1 MTFSTNKNDDHHS
14 HDLNG
19 KVSELAGDIKSLKT
33 FVKESNKNSK
43 SDRKIISRLRTD
55 LYRVTEEKD
64 TALTSITTIKK
75 EFELEKE
82 SLTGTMQKYADH
94 FLQLTQSLKE
104 ESKTTVEEAV
114 REVDEL
120 KKELEI
126 SKNVIVDLKVN
137 LQKTEKARRDA
148 ETIVESAIKN
158 LEEEISRE
166 LATLLSNKDNKLK
179 EADEILRE
187 KEELIAKYERERGP
201 FLNAAKF
208 SLNAAGEQIVATSKE
223 ASKRGRSLVRVAS
236 ARGRSLIKE
245 GRSRSRSK
253 GRDIV
258 SGSRS
263 EILTKDLHKEGNS
276 NEFDDLTVMSMQI
289 LRQGLEVKPDAKS
302 EESREPD
309 SAVSQ
314 KNTLKPK
321 SRKTLVASF
330 LRKNSRI
337 YKQVSSE

>member
-1 MTFSTNKNDDHHS
+1 
-14 HDLNG
+14 
-19 KVSELAGDIKSLKT
+19 
-33 FVKESNKNSK
+33 
-43 SDRKIISRLRTD
+43 
-55 LYRVTEEKD
+55 
-64 TALTSITTIKK
+64 
-75 EFELEKE
+75 
-82 SLTGTMQKYADH
+82 MQMYADH

-104 ESKTTVEEAV
+104 ECKTTVEEAV

-120 KKELEI
+120 KKELEM
-126 SKNVIVDLKVN
+126 SKNVIVDLEDN
-137 LQKTEKARRDA
+137 LEKTEKARQDA

-166 LATLLSNKDNKLK
+166 LATLLSNKDNELK

-187 KEELIAKYERERGP
+187 KEALIAKYERERGP

-208 SLNAAGEQIVATSKE
+208 SLNAAGEPIVATIKE

-258 SGSRS
+258 SGSRP
-263 EILTKDLHKEGNS
+263 EILTKDLNKEGNS

-289 LRQGLEVKPDAKS
+289 SRQEVEVKPDAKS
-302 EESREPD
+302 EESREID

-314 KNTLKPK
+314 KNPLKPK
-321 SRKTLVASF
+321 SRKTLVTSF
-330 LRKNSRI
+330 LRKNSRVF
-337 YKQVSSE
+337 KQVSSE

>member
-1 MTFSTNKNDDHHS
+1 MSSNHHT

-19 KVSELAGDIKSLKT
+19 KVSELAGDIKSLKK
-33 FVKESNKNSK
+33 FVKESNKNSE
-43 SDRKIISRLRTD
+43 SARKNISRLRTD
-55 LYRVTEEKD
+55 LYRVTEEKNK
-64 TALTSITTIKK
+64 AFTSITTLKK

-82 SLTGTMQKYADH
+82 SLTGTMQMYADH

-104 ESKTTVEEAV
+104 ECKTTVEEAV

-120 KKELEI
+120 KKELEM
-126 SKNVIVDLKVN
+126 SKNVIVDLEDN
-137 LQKTEKARRDA
+137 LEKTEKARQDA

-166 LATLLSNKDNKLK
+166 LATLLSNKDNELK

-187 KEELIAKYERERGP
+187 KEALIAKYERERRP

-208 SLNAAGEQIVATSKE
+208 SLNAAGEPIVATIKE

-258 SGSRS
+258 SGSRP
-263 EILTKDLHKEGNS
+263 EILTKDLNKEGNS

-289 LRQGLEVKPDAKS
+289 SRQELEVKPDAKS
-302 EESREPD
+302 EESREID

-314 KNTLKPK
+314 KNPLKPK
-321 SRKTLVASF
+321 SRKTLVTSF
-330 LRKNSRI
+330 LRKNSRVF
-337 YKQVSSE
+337 KQVSSE